1 MRFQGLLLLALAP
14 SWGCGSQVSSTTDT
28 ALQRRVET
36 FEDCFPGLFARAE
49 ALLDLADT
57 WRLNSSA
64 AIPDPVGLTATVG
77 SEAGG
82 TIVDVTYTEG
92 GTTIAMT
99 IRFYSPTGVQQTLTT
114 LPGAGSLNSLIDAAA
129 TELRNTFAGQEPFVV
144 GDYGISGGGIS
155 ATGEALTGI
164 LGGSG
169 SGNELAELR
178 TTATSSTVSGG
189 PPAAASSTI
198 TDAGPPACSLTFEIP
213 GLQTDASPTQDYP
226 IGTLTLSIAGP
237 QDTVTATL
245 TFDGTATVA
254 ITVDQVPGSFTFQVE
269 TRTLSYVP

>member
-1 MRFQGLLLLALAP
+1 MRIRGLLLLALAVCG
-14 SWGCGSQVSSTTDT
+14 GCDTKVSSTTDT

-36 FEDCFPGLFARAE
+36 FEDCFPGLFAHAE

-57 WRLNSSA
+57 WRLTSSTP
-64 AIPDPVGLTATVG
+64 IPDPAGLTATVG

-82 TIVDVTYTEG
+82 TVVDVTYVEG

-99 IRFYSPTGVQQTLTT
+99 IRFYSPTGAQQTLTT

-129 TELRNTFAGQEPFVV
+129 TELRNTFAGQNPFVV
-144 GDYGISGGGIS
+144 GDYSISGGGIS

-164 LGGSG
+164 VGGSTN
-169 SGNELAELR
+169 GNELEELR
-178 TTATSSTVSGG
+178 TTTTSSTVSGG
-189 PPAAASSTI
+189 LPSTDSSTI
-198 TDAGPPACSLTFEIP
+198 VDAGPPACSLTFSIP

-226 IGTLTLSIAGP
+226 IGTIELSIAGP
-237 QDTVTATL
+237 EDTVTATL
-245 TFDGTATVA
+245 TFDGSATVA
-254 ITVDQVPGSFTFQVE
+254 ITVVDVPGGFTFDVE